1 LIRLKVRIN
10 MKVEFY
16 GADWCGDCRRSKS
29 LLNRLQVEFE
39 YHDVSSSPEDAR
51 RAKEISGKT
60 NIPVIRFEDGV
71 FLVEP
76 SDALLLEELKKRSIV
91 SR

>member
-1 LIRLKVRIN
+1 

-16 GADWCGDCRRSKS
+16 GADWCSDCRRSKS
-29 LLNRLQVEFE
+29 LLTRLQVEFE
-39 YHDVSSSPEDAR
+39 YHDVSASAEDTR
-51 RAKEISGKT
+51 RAKEISGRT

-76 SDALLLEELKKRSIV
+76 SDALLLEELRKRNIV
-91 SR
+91 AG